1 MNNNRFVL
9 GISFFLAGFLSLLKY
24 LSVISMPDEKILGG
38 AIIFYALPTAYF
50 SLENGKRDKL
60 VWATIV
66 FCVSVVLIVKSY
78 FEILDT
84 RGIIFVSIL
93 FVSGTVLMLL
103 FIENMKEK
111 VFFVSSLIL
120 ILLSYLTVAFFKNL
134 GLFETANKI
143 GNLFE
148 VFWPVI
154 LIVLGIGV
162 FINRKK

>member
-1 MNNNRFVL
+1 
-9 GISFFLAGFLSLLKY
+9 
-24 LSVISMPDEKILGG
+24 MPDEQILGG
-38 AIIFYALPTAYF
+38 AIIFYSLPTAYF

-60 VWATIV
+60 VWATIL

-111 VFFVSSLIL
+111 VFFFSSLIL
-120 ILLSYLTVAFFKNL
+120 ILLSYLSVTFFKNL

-143 GNLFE
+143 GNLVE

-154 LIVLGIGV
+154 LIVLGIGI
-162 FINRKK
+162 FIKRKK

>member
-1 MNNNRFVL
+1 
-9 GISFFLAGFLSLLKY
+9 
-24 LSVISMPDEKILGG
+24 MPDEQILGG

-143 GNLFE
+143 GNLVE

>member
-1 MNNNRFVL
+1 
-9 GISFFLAGFLSLLKY
+9 
-24 LSVISMPDEKILGG
+24 MPDEQIIGG
-38 AIIFYALPTAYF
+38 AIIFYAIPTVYI
-50 SLENGKRDKL
+50 SLENGRRDKL
-60 VWATIV
+60 VWATIL

-84 RGIIFVSIL
+84 RGIIFASIL
-93 FVSGTVLMLL
+93 FVGGTVLMLL

-111 VFFVSSLIL
+111 VFFISSLIL
-120 ILLSYLTVAFFKNL
+120 IFLSYLTVTTFKNL

-143 GNLFE
+143 GNLVEAFC
-148 VFWPVI
+148 PVI

>member
-1 MNNNRFVL
+1 
-9 GISFFLAGFLSLLKY
+9 
-24 LSVISMPDEKILGG
+24 MPDEKILGG

-143 GNLFE
+143 GNLVE

>member
-1 MNNNRFVL
+1 
-9 GISFFLAGFLSLLKY
+9 
-24 LSVISMPDEKILGG
+24 MPNEQILGS
-38 AIIFYALPTAYF
+38 AIIFYSLPTVYF

-60 VWATIV
+60 VWATIL

-84 RGIIFVSIL
+84 RGIIFASIL
-93 FVSGTVLMLL
+93 FVGGTVLLLL

-111 VFFVSSLIL
+111 IFFISSLIL
-120 ILLSYLTVAFFKNL
+120 ILLSYLTVTFLKNL

-143 GNLFE
+143 GNLVE

-162 FINRKK
+162 FINKKK

>member
-1 MNNNRFVL
+1 
-9 GISFFLAGFLSLLKY
+9 
-24 LSVISMPDEKILGG
+24 MPDEQILGG
-38 AIIFYALPTAYF
+38 AIIFYSLPTAYF

-60 VWATIV
+60 VWATIL

-111 VFFVSSLIL
+111 VFFFSSLIL
-120 ILLSYLTVAFFKNL
+120 ILLSYLSVTFFKNL

-143 GNLFE
+143 GNLVE

-162 FINRKK
+162 FIKRKK

>member
-24 LSVISMPDEKILGG
+24 LNVISMPDEQILGS
-38 AIIFYALPTAYF
+38 AIIFYSLPTAYF

-60 VWATIV
+60 VWATIL

-111 VFFVSSLIL
+111 VFFFSSLIL
-120 ILLSYLTVAFFKNL
+120 ILLSYLSVTFFKNL

-143 GNLFE
+143 GNLVE

-162 FINRKK
+162 FIKRKK